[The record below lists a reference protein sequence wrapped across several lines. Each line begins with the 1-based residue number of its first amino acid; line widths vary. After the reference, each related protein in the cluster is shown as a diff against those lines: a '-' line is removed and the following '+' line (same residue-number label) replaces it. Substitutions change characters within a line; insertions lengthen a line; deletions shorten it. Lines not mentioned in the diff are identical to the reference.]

1 MPRTIDS
8 LSPKQEDSQPTPE
21 RGSATNVPKTVDELR
36 GTTLREDKAAHLKR
50 KKVPRKRSPQKVV
63 VGGLLV
69 LAVLSVAAVIWYW
82 PTLNGGKVGDT
93 GTKSTK
99 DALSQLEFVK
109 NLNDQDKDAFYKEA
123 GAEYAAAKKIGIEPD
138 PSYANDAQTLAMIA
152 GSNPS
157 AQKSADAVKQF
168 IQNRLE
174 IVKKDGFVA
183 GYTYNF
189 WFGDKAIKHS
199 SAGEVGSAQSIADDK
214 RYASEKA
221 ESARQRLQNGSVSS
235 DQLVDELKRDSRL
248 RLSDGQNGSG
258 RFATARPKQAS
269 IENDVSGN
277 QPFFDTLA
285 TMQSP
290 GLSSLLTRFYI
301 SGFDETKTPIEAA
314 YQFVQLTKVVSGET
328 AAREYEQ
335 YLKEAGGW
343 QW

>member
-8 LSPKQEDSQPTPE
+8 LSPKQEDSQPTLE

-36 GTTLREDKAAHLKR
+36 GTTLPEDKAAHLKR

-138 PSYANDAQTLAMIA
+138 PSYANDTQTLAMIA

-174 IVKKDGFVA
+174 IVKKTA
-183 GYTYNF
+183 L
-189 WFGDKAIKHS
+189 
-199 SAGEVGSAQSIADDK
+199 
-214 RYASEKA
+214 
-221 ESARQRLQNGSVSS
+221 LQATRITSG
-235 DQLVDELKRDSRL
+235 LVIR
-248 RLSDGQNGSG
+248 RLSTHLQEKSE
-258 RFATARPKQAS
+258 AH
-269 IENDVSGN
+269 
-277 QPFFDTLA
+277 
-285 TMQSP
+285 SP
-290 GLSSLLTRFYI
+290 
-301 SGFDETKTPIEAA
+301 
-314 YQFVQLTKVVSGET
+314 
-328 AAREYEQ
+328 
-335 YLKEAGGW
+335 
-343 QW
+343 